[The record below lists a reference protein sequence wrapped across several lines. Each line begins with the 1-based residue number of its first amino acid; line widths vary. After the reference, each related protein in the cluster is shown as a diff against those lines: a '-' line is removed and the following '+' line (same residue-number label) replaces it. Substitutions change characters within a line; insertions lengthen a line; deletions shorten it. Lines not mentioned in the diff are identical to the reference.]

1 MFSKPEMVFI
11 SVQIDFLTLTP
22 AVKETDLSFPKSPG
36 AIFGFSTIFKTN
48 KHLKLAKKPDLNLR
62 KEELFW
68 NMALEQESA
77 ANSEVKETNKDEQ
90 EVHNASA
97 ESDPLDADQK
107 AASEADTLPIEK
119 KVEGLEVQ
127 KPER

>member
-1 MFSKPEMVFI
+1 
-11 SVQIDFLTLTP
+11 
-22 AVKETDLSFPKSPG
+22 
-36 AIFGFSTIFKTN
+36 
-48 KHLKLAKKPDLNLR
+48 
-62 KEELFW
+62 
-68 NMALEQESA
+68 MALEQESA

-127 KPER
+127 KLER

>member
-1 MFSKPEMVFI
+1 M
-11 SVQIDFLTLTP
+11 
-22 AVKETDLSFPKSPG
+22 
-36 AIFGFSTIFKTN
+36 AI
-48 KHLKLAKKPDLNLR
+48 
-62 KEELFW
+62 
-68 NMALEQESA
+68 EQESA